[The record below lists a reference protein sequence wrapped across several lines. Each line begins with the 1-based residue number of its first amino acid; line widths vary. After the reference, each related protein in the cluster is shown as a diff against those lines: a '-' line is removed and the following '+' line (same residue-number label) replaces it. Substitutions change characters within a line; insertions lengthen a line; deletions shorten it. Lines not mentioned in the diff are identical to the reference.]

1 MNQQSNNNYHKKD
14 AHLSKLQD
22 PLLQE
27 GKEEV
32 FLPGGMEAQMYR
44 RQMQEGIPMAAEV
57 VGELITLS
65 RRLCVDIP
73 IVGE

>member
-1 MNQQSNNNYHKKD
+1 M
-14 AHLSKLQD
+14 
-22 PLLQE
+22 
-27 GKEEV
+27 
-32 FLPGGMEAQMYR
+32 PGEMEAQMYR